1 MTIPTFNELFTS
13 IQADLRNK
21 LGITS
26 IIGKVVLNAFA
37 LVQAA
42 KLKLYY
48 LSNAKVYKNIF
59 PDQADPESLGGT
71 LERFGV
77 VKLDRLPTPATAGV
91 YKINVTGEIA
101 ATIAAGTTWKSL
113 DSSTSPDHLF
123 VNDASFIFTTTSGII
138 EIRALDLGATAR
150 LEVAD
155 QLQVTAPIGNVDSFA
170 DVATIETSPTEAES
184 EEEYRDTVIQAY
196 REEPQGGAR
205 VDYKAWARDVPGVR
219 DSYPYVKDG
228 EAGVIDLFIE
238 ANPADSTDGNGTPP
252 QSILDDVEA
261 EIEPSKIPMGTFD
274 INYLP
279 VIPLAVDVEILNLSD
294 LSFLTPIKN
303 ALIPVLFEIRP
314 FIDGADDPNS
324 RNKDKLYV
332 ADVVN
337 VVRGVIGINATFDDV
352 AVKVDSNLIVSFFQ
366 FEDDKIPFA
375 NTVINV

>member
-1 MTIPTFNELFTS
+1 M
-13 IQADLRNK
+13 
-21 LGITS
+21 
-26 IIGKVVLNAFA
+26 
-37 LVQAA
+37 
-42 KLKLYY
+42 
-48 LSNAKVYKNIF
+48 
-59 PDQADPESLGGT
+59 GGT

-77 VKLDRLPTPATAGV
+77 VKLNRLPTPATAGI

-123 VNDASFIFTTTSGII
+123 VNDASFVFTATSGII

-155 QLQVTAPIGNVDSFA
+155 QLQVTAPIANVDSFA

-184 EEEYRDTVIQAY
+184 DEEYRDTVIQAY

-228 EAGVIDLFIE
+228 EAGVIDLFVE
-238 ANPADSTDGNGTPP
+238 ANPVDSTDGNGTPP

-294 LSFLTPIKN
+294 SSFLTPIKN

-314 FIDGADDPNS
+314 FIDGADDPNDK
-324 RNKDKLYV
+324 NKDKLYV
-332 ADVVN
+332 SDVVN

-375 NTVINV
+375 NTVTNV